1 MDRRKNKWI
10 KQISN
15 DFFQLSRERVATWS
29 RDKRMYVPFGWVVKN
44 EEKFV

>member
-15 DFFQLSRERVATWS
+15 DFFQLSRERVAY
-29 RDKRMYVPFGWVVKN
+29 KRMYVPFGWMVKN